1 MSFMIGLGIDAGG
14 GSTRWLLLDD
24 KAQTLA
30 TGSVEATSGHIF
42 TPEDRERNFSRLTQL
57 CNDVLKI
64 AKPDAV
70 VGGLTGL
77 YPNTEGS
84 SLLNRLV
91 AEVLNLNI
99 SRVHLDNDM
108 HIAYAAAF
116 EPGEG
121 VLVYAGTGSVGY
133 HETAEGK
140 IFSAGGYGY
149 LIDDYGAGY
158 WIGHE
163 AIKQTMRWVDEL
175 GRSSNAPLATSV
187 YEVLGGNQW
196 EHILGVIYGE
206 NPRTVLATLVPAVVK
221 AAHAGDEIAARI
233 LQNAGGELARLA
245 NVILKRLGQHL
256 PVAFSGGIS
265 RASPLLTEA
274 LKAALPQST
283 KFHLVKTKPV
293 YAAAKLALRPSK
305 ASF

>member
-1 MSFMIGLGIDAGG
+1 MIGLGIDAGG
-14 GSTRWLLLDD
+14 GSTRWLLSTSEGE
-24 KAQTLA
+24 TLG
-30 TGSVEATSGHIF
+30 TGSVAATSGHIF
-42 TPEDRERNFSRLTQL
+42 TLEHRERNFSRLTQL

-77 YPNTEGS
+77 YRNTEGS
-84 SLLNRLV
+84 RILNGLV
-91 AEVLNLNI
+91 AEALNLDI

-116 EPGEG
+116 EKGEG

-133 HETAEGK
+133 HETTDGK

-163 AIKQTMRWVDEL
+163 AIKQTMRAFDEL
-175 GRSSNAPLATSV
+175 GKPSETILAKAV
-187 YEVLGGNQW
+187 YEVLDGNDW
-196 EHILGVIYGE
+196 EQVLSVIYGE
-206 NPRTVLATLVPAVVK
+206 NPRMILATLVPAVVK
-221 AAHAGDEIAARI
+221 AANAGDETAVRI
-233 LQNAGGELARLA
+233 LQKAGGELARLA
-245 NVILKRLGQHL
+245 NVILKRLGKQL

-265 RASPLLTEA
+265 KASPILTDA
-274 LKAALPQST
+274 LKAALPAAT
-283 KFHLVKTKPV
+283 KFHIVTTEPV
-293 YAAAKLALRPSK
+293 QAAARLALRLS
-305 ASF
+305 

>member
-1 MSFMIGLGIDAGG
+1 MIGLGIDAGG
-14 GSTRWLLLDD
+14 GSTRWLLLTSEGH
-24 KAQTLA
+24 TLA
-30 TGSVEATSGHIF
+30 TGNVAATSGHIF

-57 CNDVLKI
+57 CEDVLNI

-77 YPNTEGS
+77 YRNTEGS
-84 SLLNRLV
+84 RTLNQLV
-91 AEVLNLNI
+91 AETLRLNTN
-99 SRVHLDNDM
+99 RVHLDNDM

-133 HETAEGK
+133 HETATGK
-140 IFSAGGYGY
+140 VFSAGGYGY

-175 GRSSNAPLATSV
+175 GRPSEATLAKAV
-187 YEVLGGNQW
+187 YEILGGSDW
-196 EHILGVIYGE
+196 EHVLSKIYGE
-206 NPRTVLATLVPAVVK
+206 NPRTILARLVPAVVT
-221 AAHAGDEIAARI
+221 AAEAGDETAVHI
-233 LQNAGGELARLA
+233 LQDAGRELSRLA
-245 NVILKRLGQHL
+245 KVILKRLGQPL

-265 RASPLLTEA
+265 KASPLLTEA
-274 LKAALPQST
+274 LQAALPAAT
-283 KFHLVKTKPV
+283 KFHSVTTEPV
-293 YAAAKLALRPSK
+293 QAAAKLALRQAGT
-305 ASF
+305 ASHH